1 LHFLTKAWE
10 VKMAIFK
17 VEKMSCG
24 GCVKHVTKA
33 IQAIDARAEVKV
45 DLATG
50 LVDVSPDPINPQA
63 IVLAITQA
71 GYPAEI
77 SNS

>member
-1 LHFLTKAWE
+1 MTT
-10 VKMAIFK
+10 FK

-33 IQAIDARAEVKV
+33 ILTIEAGAEVKV

-50 LVDVSPDPINPQA
+50 LVAVSPDPINPQA
-63 IVLAITQA
+63 IAAALTQA
-71 GYPAEI
+71 GYPAQI
-77 SNS
+77 SNSH

>member
-1 LHFLTKAWE
+1 MST
-10 VKMAIFK
+10 FK

-33 IQAIDARAEVKV
+33 IQSIDADADVKV
-45 DLATG
+45 DLANG
-50 LVDVSPDPINPQA
+50 LVDVTPDPINPQA

-71 GYPAEI
+71 GYPAQLN
-77 SNS
+77 NS

>member
-1 LHFLTKAWE
+1 MSLEE
-10 VKMAIFK
+10 VKMATFK
-17 VEKMSCG
+17 VDKMSCG
-24 GCVKHVTKA
+24 GCVKHVTKT
-33 IQAIDARAEVKV
+33 IQAIDAGAEVKV

-63 IVLAITQA
+63 IALAITQA
-71 GYPAEI
+71 GYPAHI

>member
-1 LHFLTKAWE
+1 MTTFQ
-10 VKMAIFK
+10 

-33 IQAIDARAEVKV
+33 VQSVAADANVAV

-50 LVDVSPDPINPQA
+50 RVDVTPAPQDAQAVIRA
-63 IVLAITQA
+63 IAEA
-71 GYPAEI
+71 GYPATLA
-77 SNS
+77 N

>member
-1 LHFLTKAWE
+1 MTT
-10 VKMAIFK
+10 FK

-33 IQAIDARAEVKV
+33 VQSVESGASVTV

-50 LVDVSPDPINPQA
+50 RVDVTPTPQDAQA
-63 IVLAITQA
+63 IIHAITEA
-71 GYPAEI
+71 GYPAALA
-77 SNS
+77 N

>member
-1 LHFLTKAWE
+1 MNTEE
-10 VKMAIFK
+10 VKMATFK

-33 IQAIDARAEVKV
+33 IQAIDAGAKIKV

-50 LVDVSPDPINPQA
+50 LVDVSPEPINPQA
-63 IVLAITQA
+63 IALAITQA
-71 GYPAEI
+71 GYPAHI
-77 SNS
+77 SNSQ

>member
-1 LHFLTKAWE
+1 MTT
-10 VKMAIFK
+10 FK

-33 IQAIDARAEVKV
+33 VQSVATDANVAV

-50 LVDVSPDPINPQA
+50 RVDVTPAPQDA
-63 IVLAITQA
+63 QAVIRAITQA
-71 GYPAEI
+71 GYPATLA
-77 SNS
+77 N

>member
-1 LHFLTKAWE
+1 MTT
-10 VKMAIFK
+10 FK

-33 IQAIDARAEVKV
+33 VHSVASNANVSV

-50 LVDVSPDPINPQA
+50 RVDVTPSPQDAQA
-63 IVLAITQA
+63 VIRAITEA
-71 GYPAEI
+71 GYPAALA
-77 SNS
+77 N